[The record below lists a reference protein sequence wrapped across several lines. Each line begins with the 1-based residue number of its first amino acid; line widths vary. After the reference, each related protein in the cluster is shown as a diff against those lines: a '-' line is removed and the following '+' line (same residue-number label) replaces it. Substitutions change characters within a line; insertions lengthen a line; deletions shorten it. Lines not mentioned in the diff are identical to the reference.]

1 MNIAIVGTGY
11 VGLVSGTCFA
21 EMGVNVTCVDVNAEK
36 IKLLQSGQLP
46 IYEPG
51 LDEMVLRNH
60 REGRLNFTTDL
71 ISCLDNVDIV
81 FSAVGTPSDSD
92 GSADLQYVLSVARLF
107 GQNIKKYT
115 ILVTKSTVPVG
126 TAQKVKAVICEEL
139 DSRGV
144 EIPFDVA
151 SNPEFLKE
159 GAAIKDFMSP
169 DRVVVGV
176 ESEKAKEMMKRP
188 EGTASFGWKEDDHYL
203 TVSTE
208 QFSYTYNKF
217 TGLFEEMCYANQ
229 NLLDR
234 PMELNIWRAPTDND
248 RNIKNTWMRA
258 QYDRTVTRAYETTA
272 KEENGCVEIET
283 SYSISSPALQRIL
296 AGVIKWTI
304 YSDGT
309 TDVHVEAK
317 KDPVFPVLPRFG
329 LRLFLPESFAELTY
343 CGLGPVESYVDKH
356 QASYHGVFHSTPAEQ
371 QEDYIRPQENG
382 SHYDCDYA
390 SLANDRVVLTAVG
403 EKTFS
408 FQASVYTQEELTEK
422 AHNYELKPCGSTVFC
437 IDYRQAGIGSASCG
451 PMLLEK
457 YQLKENEIKFAV
469 RLKPELL

>member
-1 MNIAIVGTGY
+1 M
-11 VGLVSGTCFA
+11 
-21 EMGVNVTCVDVNAEK
+21 
-36 IKLLQSGQLP
+36 
-46 IYEPG
+46 
-51 LDEMVLRNH
+51 
-60 REGRLNFTTDL
+60 
-71 ISCLDNVDIV
+71 
-81 FSAVGTPSDSD
+81 
-92 GSADLQYVLSVARLF
+92 
-107 GQNIKKYT
+107 
-115 ILVTKSTVPVG
+115 
-126 TAQKVKAVICEEL
+126 
-139 DSRGV
+139 
-144 EIPFDVA
+144 
-151 SNPEFLKE
+151 
-159 GAAIKDFMSP
+159 
-169 DRVVVGV
+169 
-176 ESEKAKEMMKRP
+176 
-188 EGTASFGWKEDDHYL
+188 
-203 TVSTE
+203 
-208 QFSYTYNKF
+208 
-217 TGLFEEMCYANQ
+217 
-229 NLLDR
+229 
-234 PMELNIWRAPTDND
+234 
-248 RNIKNTWMRA
+248 
-258 QYDRTVTRAYETTA
+258 
-272 KEENGCVEIET
+272 
-283 SYSISSPALQRIL
+283 SSPALQRFL

-317 KDPVFPVLPRFG
+317 KDPVFSVLPRFG
-329 LRLFLPESFAELTY
+329 LRLFLPKSFAKLTY

>member
-1 MNIAIVGTGY
+1 MKVLAQNYIKFVIVLMCMTGLY
-11 VGLVSGTCFA
+11 SCSTDYMA
-21 EMGVNVTCVDVNAEK
+21 YDVELK
-36 IKLLQSGQLP
+36 DG
-46 IYEPG
+46 IYFTSDSLNYQFGMQKGE
-51 LDEMVLRNH
+51 DFVYDITVRVL
-60 REGRLNFTTDL
+60 
-71 ISCLDNVDIV
+71 
-81 FSAVGTPSDSD
+81 GTPKDHNRVFEVELV
-92 GSADLQYVLSVARLF
+92 AD
-107 GQNIKKYT
+107 
-115 ILVTKSTVPVG
+115 
-126 TAQKVKAVICEEL
+126 
-139 DSRGV
+139 
-144 EIPFDVA
+144 
-151 SNPEFLKE
+151 
-159 GAAIKDFMSP
+159 
-169 DRVVVGV
+169 
-176 ESEKAKEMMKRP
+176 
-188 EGTASFGWKEDDHYL
+188 
-203 TVSTE
+203 
-208 QFSYTYNKF
+208 
-217 TGLFEEMCYANQ
+217 
-229 NLLDR
+229 
-234 PMELNIWRAPTDND
+234 
-248 RNIKNTWMRA
+248 
-258 QYDRTVTRAYETTA
+258 ETTA

-329 LRLFLPESFAELTY
+329 LRLFLPESFAKLTY

-390 SLANDRVVLTAVG
+390 SLASDRAVLTAVG

-408 FQASVYTQEELTEK
+408 FQASIYTQEELTAK
-422 AHNYELKPCGSTVFC
+422 AHNYELRPCGSTVFC

-457 YQLKENEIKFAV
+457 YQLKETEISFDV